1 MARRIIL
8 TMLALIGALL
18 AGAVIP
24 LGLLVGGREQDAFRE
39 GTILSART
47 QAALAEESLADH
59 SAYPS
64 LVTYLDRLRHPGD
77 RVWVYDLAGRMIAGA
92 GGATVHNLP
101 VSAAATAAA
110 LHTGGSVSAEASGHL
125 MVVTVVRSDTIGPA
139 AGVVVLSRSTDELD
153 ERLRVLWAWLA
164 GVGAVGLIAGTTI
177 AIMLARW
184 VGRPLSELDAAAQRL
199 GGGALDTRSQ
209 AGSGP
214 PEVRRLAST
223 FNTMAARLEALV
235 HGNRATMADVSHQLR
250 TPLAALRLRLDL
262 LSQDADEDTVSEL
275 AGAQDEIIRLSRLV
289 DGLLAVAR
297 AESVVVEPADISV
310 NEVIHDRA
318 VAWRPVAEERDV
330 ELATRCA
337 GPVVARLG
345 EGHLEQILDNL
356 LANALEAVPAGGH
369 IQVSAGPSGL
379 GVRVSVADNGPGMSP
394 QQQEAAFRRFASTTP
409 GGAGLGLAIVH
420 RLVTSNGGAA
430 ALSDTPGG
438 GLTVVLD
445 LPGHA
450 PDRARR
456 PAAAT
461 PERVDSLLF
470 QTAPEPGRP
479 SGPDPG
485 WAQGGLKRGR
495 SSRSTGLGPG
505 PAWPIPGG
513 PARPAP
519 PAAGA
524 GSACRPAA
532 DGGPPAHERGSW
544 PAG

>member
-24 LGLLVGGREQDAFRE
+24 LGLLVGGREQDAFRA

-77 RVWVYDLAGRMIAGA
+77 RVWVYDLAGRMVARA
-92 GGATVHNLP
+92 GGATADNLP
-101 VSAAATAAA
+101 VSRAAIAAA
-110 LHTGGSVSAEASGHL
+110 LHTGGSVSAEAGGHL
-125 MVVTVVRSDTIGPA
+125 MVTTAVRADTVGPA
-139 AGVVVLSRSTDELD
+139 VGVVVLSRPTDELD
-153 ERLRVLWAWLA
+153 ERLRALWAWLA
-164 GVGAVGLIAGTTI
+164 VVAAVGLIAGTTI

-209 AGSGP
+209 AESGP

-235 HGNRATMADVSHQLR
+235 HGNRATMAEVSHQLR

-275 AGAQDEIIRLSRLV
+275 AGAQDEIVRLSRLV

-330 ELATRCA
+330 ELATRC
-337 GPVVARLG
+337 GGQVMARLG

-369 IQVSAGPSGL
+369 IQVSAGPSGQ
-379 GVRVSVADNGPGMSP
+379 GIRVTVADNGPGMSP

-430 ALSDTPGG
+430 SLSDTPGG
-438 GLTVVLD
+438 GLMVVLD

-470 QTAPEPGRP
+470 LNRP
-479 SGPDPG
+479 
-485 WAQGGLKRGR
+485 
-495 SSRSTGLGPG
+495 
-505 PAWPIPGG
+505 
-513 PARPAP
+513 
-519 PAAGA
+519 
-524 GSACRPAA
+524 
-532 DGGPPAHERGSW
+532 
-544 PAG
+544 